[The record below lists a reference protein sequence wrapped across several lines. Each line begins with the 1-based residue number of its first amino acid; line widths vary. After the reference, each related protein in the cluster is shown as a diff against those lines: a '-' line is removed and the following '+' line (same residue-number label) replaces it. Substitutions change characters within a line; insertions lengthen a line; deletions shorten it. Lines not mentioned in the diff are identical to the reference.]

1 MSEMRGFMHQN
12 KQNGGV
18 QIVDC
23 NDIVKLVSDFENET
37 NRWKLL
43 GVEGVAIFPGKA
55 YETDALFELLKNL
68 RAKLPD
74 AVYMGDSHFDD
85 SEAIGKD
92 PELKKAMTGFISV
105 SDFIS
110 DSDTE
115 NDNEYMTMAEKF
127 YEKHGRDMDT
137 WYMQAYNMIRMIG
150 DTAFRQDT
158 TDGKRIADAL
168 YNNGYDGIGQK
179 FAFAFGGF
187 QINDVMQYYVMDEN
201 GAAREITVK

>member
-1 MSEMRGFMHQN
+1 
-12 KQNGGV
+12 
-18 QIVDC
+18 
-23 NDIVKLVSDFENET
+23 
-37 NRWKLL
+37 
-43 GVEGVAIFPGKA
+43 
-55 YETDALFELLKNL
+55 
-68 RAKLPD
+68 
-74 AVYMGDSHFDD
+74 MGDSHFDN
-85 SEAIGKD
+85 SEAISAD

-115 NDNEYMTMAEKF
+115 NDDEYMAMAEKF

-137 WYMQAYNMIRMIG
+137 WYMQAYNMTRMIG